1 MLPDQPWL
9 VKCQHC
15 GTLVWIDEQRQV
27 GETYQPQ
34 SLKNRDADK
43 FADARPAST
52 PTLQDYAGFLKAG
65 VSDKQKERYVRLR
78 IWWAGNDPRRE
89 SGQSTPL
96 DSFETENLRAFVM
109 LLDEAEI
116 NDRIMKAEA
125 LRELGEF
132 TNAQKL
138 LATEIDDELIQV
150 VSIIRNLNQMGIT
163 TVAEMKFG

>member
-1 MLPDQPWL
+1 
-9 VKCQHC
+9 
-15 GTLVWIDEQRQV
+15 
-27 GETYQPQ
+27 
-34 SLKNRDADK
+34 
-43 FADARPAST
+43 
-52 PTLQDYAGFLKAG
+52 
-65 VSDKQKERYVRLR
+65 
-78 IWWAGNDPRRE
+78 
-89 SGQSTPL
+89 
-96 DSFETENLRAFVM
+96 M